1 MKLKQSVTAV
11 FLGVLLLAGLA
22 SAQYEPQIMKVKV
35 PFSFEVNGREFP
47 AGAYSLVRA
56 EPNMLRLRDTN
67 GRSLAN
73 ILAGSVLAA
82 ESPNSAKLEFK
93 TEGGRH
99 VLARIWLENN
109 PYGYELYP
117 GKPAQLLAK
126 KRNAQQATVEGP

>member
-1 MKLKQSVTAV
+1 MKLKQIVTAV
-11 FLGVLLLAGLA
+11 FQGVLLLAGIA
-22 SAQYEPQIMKVKV
+22 YAQYTPQIMKVKV

-47 AGAYSLVRA
+47 AGSYSLIRSA
-56 EPNMLRLRDTN
+56 PNMLRLRDSN

-73 ILAGSVLAA
+73 ILAGSVVAA
-82 ESPNSAKLEFK
+82 EAPSSAKLEFK
-93 TEGGRH
+93 TETGRH
-99 VLARIWLENN
+99 VLARIWQENN

>member
-22 SAQYEPQIMKVKV
+22 SAQYAPQIMKVKV

-47 AGAYSLVRA
+47 AGTYSLVRT

-73 ILAGSVLAA
+73 ILAGSVVAA
-82 ESPNSAKLEFK
+82 ESPTSTKLEFK

-99 VLARIWLENN
+99 VLARIWQENN